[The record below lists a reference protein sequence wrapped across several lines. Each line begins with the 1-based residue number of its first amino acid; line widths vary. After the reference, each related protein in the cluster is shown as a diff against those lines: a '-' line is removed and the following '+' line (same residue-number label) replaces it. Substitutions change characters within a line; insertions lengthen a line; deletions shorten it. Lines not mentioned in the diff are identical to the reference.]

1 MSSSFKRKIA
11 AVKIGI
17 ASPEVIRSWSSG
29 EVKKAETINYRTF
42 KPEKDGLFCER
53 IFGPVKDYECA
64 CGKYSGK
71 KYEGTVC
78 EKCGV
83 RVESKEARRRRFG
96 HIELAA
102 PVTHVWFLKNTP
114 SVIATLL
121 DMSVK
126 DIENIVYFGSRRVN
140 ERVFIVTDP
149 KNTPFIKGSILNQ
162 TEYEIYAKRW
172 DFEVSPAYIV
182 KEPRVPLV
190 SEIDGEVY
198 IKHEK
203 THTDRDL
210 YWIVV
215 KNAVKVELRV
225 LTGMELKVKDG
236 AQVNQGEEIVPER
249 RVEAIYAPFDGTV
262 EVDEFSETITI
273 KPLPTSKNTPITF
286 SLPYGVRVLVKNGE
300 KVKKGHQLTTET
312 ILPSVV
318 APVSGTLRYSKQL
331 NLRPLENGNYEVLAN
346 GVIYIENVHQIKQY
360 PVFEGA
366 YIYVQDGDTV
376 KAGDVL
382 ADRFLFEEEKL
393 TAEEYKLFN
402 QYYHGKFVVEE
413 QVENDKPIVVVTN
426 IDPEV
431 ATETGLAKG
440 QIITQQDFEA
450 YSRIYPGKIEAE
462 TGALAIK
469 KLLQSLDL
477 EVMKAELEAELQKIP
492 KSSVRAKKLLKKLSL
507 VKSLLNS
514 GTKPEWMVLDV
525 LPVVPPEIRP
535 MIQIDGGRFAT
546 TDLNDLYRRV
556 IMRNNRLK
564 KLLEMNAPDVIVRNE
579 KRMLQE
585 AVDNLIYNGKIGK
598 AYVDRNGRPLK
609 SLTDLIR
616 GKKGRFRRNL
626 LGKRVDYSG
635 RAVIVVGPHLK
646 IHECGLPKKM
656 ALELFEPFV
665 IAELS
670 KEENV
675 EVTQAK
681 AKKYKK
687 ELQREDPRAW
697 EKLEKVIQ
705 GRVVLLNR
713 APTLHRMSIQ
723 AFEPKL
729 IEGNA
734 IQLHPLV
741 CPPFNADFD
750 GDQMA
755 VHLPLSPAAQAEAR
769 LLMLSRYNIIS
780 PAHGKPISM
789 PGKDIVAG
797 IYYLTM
803 VGKDYDQIQPEQIK
817 WRFASPEEAEIAYE
831 FGFIKLHEPIL
842 INIGGKVIKSTF
854 GRVIFNSILP
864 EDLRDYNKTFGK
876 NGIKD
881 VVYKTFKEYGID
893 RTADLLDDIK
903 DLGFHY
909 ATVSGLTISLKDLK
923 ISPRKKE
930 IVEAALKKVEQIERL
945 YEEGFLSDEEK
956 YKETIKIWNEATSEI
971 QEETYR
977 YLGEDPFNPV
987 FIMVDSGARGNK
999 DQLKQLSG
1007 MRGLMADP
1015 SGRTIEIPI
1024 ISNFREGL
1032 SMLEFFI
1039 STHGARKGSADTAL
1053 RTSSAGYLTRRLV
1066 DVVQSVVITEPDC
1079 GTHEG
1084 VRARVLKSSDN
1095 FVVEKIEDFIFS
1107 RVLAR
1112 DVYEPG
1118 TGNVLMNPETGK
1130 LYTRDTLINDDDA
1143 KFLSNYKKRVKVVE
1157 EVEFDVASG
1166 NMPEFYAE
1174 LVDRID
1180 LGDEV
1185 LHPETEL
1192 DWGVVKKL
1200 RDAGIRTVR
1209 VKVYPVVGTVVAEDV
1224 IWDKNKQKQI
1234 AVEEEQ
1240 IDPVVAKLLEENGVE
1255 SIVVRPEI
1263 YVRTPLTC
1271 ESETGVCAKC
1281 YGLDLSNHKIVNVG
1295 EAVGII
1301 AAQSIGEPGTQLTM
1315 RTFHTGGIATTA
1327 DITQGLPRV
1336 EELFEARKKTKDPEG
1351 VFSKVKGTVVDIS
1364 QDEPKKIYVQD
1375 ELGSIHEYEVPPR
1388 VRVNV
1393 MIGQKVLPGQSLTSG
1408 SLKVRKILEDL
1419 GTEETAIYLLK
1430 EIKKVYVQQGVDIHD
1445 KHFELIIRQMLNKG
1459 EVIDAGDTDFLPGE
1473 LVPISLLNKVNKEI
1487 MEGNARIEIN
1497 KKRVLGKVLARHIIV
1512 KDENGEVMEIAK
1524 EGEEIT
1530 EELIEKLTKYGIK
1543 EVVVLTSDKEL
1554 ETYQIAPKE
1563 TVKYRRRLLRIT
1575 QASLEYEGWLSAASF
1590 QQTQQVLTD
1599 AAVKGAVD
1607 YLKGLKENVIVG
1619 QLIPAGT
1626 GFQIFANVQYEETP
1640 RAAIEEK
1647 LGTTD
1652 SSR

>member
-11 AVKIGI
+11 SVKVRV
-17 ASPEVIRSWSSG
+17 ASPEVIRAWSSG

-42 KPEKDGLFCER
+42 KPEREGLFCER

-83 RVESKEARRRRFG
+83 RVESKDARRRRFG

-102 PVTHVWFLKNTP
+102 PVTHVWYLKNTP

-121 DMSVK
+121 DMTVK

-140 ERVFIVTDP
+140 ERVFIVTNP

-162 TEYEIYAKRW
+162 TEYEIYAKKW

-182 KEPRVPLV
+182 KEPRSPLV
-190 SEIDGEVY
+190 SEIDGEVH
-198 IKHEK
+198 IKHER
-203 THTDRDL
+203 THTDRDI
-210 YWIVV
+210 YWITV
-215 KNAVKVELRV
+215 KNVSKAELRV
-225 LTGMELKVKDG
+225 YTGMVLNFKDG
-236 AQVNQGEEIVPER
+236 DQVNQGDEIVSEK
-249 RVEAIYAPFDGTV
+249 RVDAIFAPFDGTA

-273 KPLPTSKNTPITF
+273 NPLPTSKNTPITF
-286 SLPYGVRVLVKNGE
+286 SLPYGVKALVKNGE
-300 KVKKGHQLTTET
+300 KVKKGQQLTTET
-312 ILPSVV
+312 ILNSVI
-318 APVSGTLRYSKQL
+318 APVSGTLKFSKQL
-331 NLRPLENGNYEVLAN
+331 NLRPLENGLYEVLTTGN
-346 GVIYIENVHQIKQY
+346 IYIENVQQIKQY

-366 YIYVQDGDTV
+366 WIYVQDGEIV
-376 KAGDVL
+376 KEGDVL

-393 TAEEYKLFN
+393 TAEEYKLFS
-402 QYYHGKFVVEE
+402 QYYHGMFIVEE
-413 QVENDKPIVVVTN
+413 QIENDKPIMVVTN

-431 ATETGLAKG
+431 TEETGIVKG
-440 QIITQQDFEA
+440 QVITQQDYEA
-450 YSRIYPGKIEAE
+450 YLKIYPGKIEAE
-462 TGALAIK
+462 TGAMAIK
-469 KLLQSLDL
+469 KLLEQIDL
-477 EVMKAELEAELQKIP
+477 EVIRAEIEAELKKMP
-492 KSSVRAKKLLKKLSL
+492 KSSVRAKKLLKKLKI
-507 VKSLLNS
+507 VKDLIDSEA
-514 GTKPEWMVLDV
+514 KPEWMVLDV

-564 KLLEMNAPDVIVRNE
+564 KLLEMNAPEVIVRNE

-585 AVDNLIYNGKIGK
+585 AVDNLIFNGKIGK

-675 EVTQAK
+675 EATQTK
-681 AKKYKK
+681 VKKYRK
-687 ELQREDPRAW
+687 ELQREDPKAW

-797 IYYLTM
+797 VYYLTM
-803 VGKDYDQIQPEQIK
+803 VDKNYDKIQPEDIK
-817 WRFASPEEAEIAYE
+817 WKFSNPEEAELAYE
-831 FGFIKLHEPIL
+831 FGYIKLHEPIL
-842 INIGGKVIKSTF
+842 VKIKGKVIKTTF

-864 EDLRDYNKTFGK
+864 EELKDYTKTFGK

-881 VVYKTFKEYGID
+881 VVYKTFKNHGID
-893 RTADLLDDIK
+893 RTADLLDNIK

-909 ATVSGLTISLKDLK
+909 ATISGLTISLKDFM
-923 ISPRKKE
+923 ISPKKNE
-930 IVEAALKKVEQIERL
+930 IISDALKKIDHIEKL
-945 YEEGFLSDEEK
+945 YDEGLLSDEEK
-956 YKETIKIWNEATSEI
+956 YKETIKIWTEATNLV

-977 YLGEDPFNPV
+977 YLGENPFNPV
-987 FIMVDSGARGNK
+987 YIMVDSGARGNK

-1032 SMLEFFI
+1032 SVLEFFI

-1084 VRARVLKSSDN
+1084 VRATLLRSSDN
-1095 FVVEKIEDFIFS
+1095 FVVEKIEDFIFG
-1107 RVLAR
+1107 RVLAK
-1112 DVYEPG
+1112 DIYEPG
-1118 TGNVLMNPETGK
+1118 TGNVLANPESGK
-1130 LYTRDTLINDDDA
+1130 LYTRDVLILDEDA
-1143 KFLSNYKKRVKVVE
+1143 KFLSKYKKRVNVVE
-1157 EVEFDVASG
+1157 EVVLDLTSG
-1166 NMPEFYAE
+1166 NIPEVYAE
-1174 LVDRID
+1174 LAEDVDV
-1180 LGDEV
+1180 GSEV
-1185 LHPETEL
+1185 LPSETEI
-1192 DWGVVKKL
+1192 DWEVIRKL
-1200 RDAGIRTVR
+1200 REANVKTV
-1209 VKVYPVVGTVVAEDV
+1209 KIKLYPIVGNVISEEV
-1224 IWDKNKQKQI
+1224 IWDKNKKTQI

-1240 IDPVVAKLLEENGVE
+1240 VDIALAKLLEENNIE
-1255 SIVVRPEI
+1255 SVYVRPEI
-1263 YVRTPLTC
+1263 YVRSVLTC
-1271 ESETGVCAKC
+1271 ESENGVCAKC
-1281 YGLDLSNHKIVNVG
+1281 YGLDLSNHKLVNVG
-1295 EAVGII
+1295 ESIGII

-1351 VFSKVKGTVVDIS
+1351 IFSKVKGTVVDIS

-1375 ELGSIHEYEVPPR
+1375 ELGNIHEYEVPSR

-1393 MIGQKVLPGQSLTSG
+1393 VVGQKVLPGQSLTSG
-1408 SLKVRKILEDL
+1408 SLKVRKILEEL
-1419 GTEETAIYLLK
+1419 GPEETATYLLK
-1430 EIKKVYVQQGVDIHD
+1430 EIKRVYVQQGVDIHD
-1445 KHFELIIRQMLNKG
+1445 KHFELIIRQMLNKA
-1459 EVIDAGDTDFLPGE
+1459 EVVDSGDTDFLPGD
-1473 LVPISLLNKVNKEI
+1473 LVPMNVLNKINKEI
-1487 MEGNARIEIN
+1487 MEGNARIELN
-1497 KKRVLGKVLARHIIV
+1497 RKRAIGRTLAKHIII
-1512 KDENGEVMEIAK
+1512 KDENGEIVELAA

-1530 EELIEKLTKYGIK
+1530 EELLEKLIANGIK
-1543 EVVVLTSDKEL
+1543 EVVVLNHEKEK
-1554 ETYQIAPKE
+1554 EIYQIMPKE
-1563 TVKYRRRLLRIT
+1563 TVKYKRRLLRIT

-1599 AAVKGAVD
+1599 AAIKGAID

-1626 GFQIFANVQYEETP
+1626 GYEIFSAVQYEETP
-1640 RAAIEEK
+1640 RLAREEK
-1647 LGTTD
+1647 EKLA
-1652 SSR
+1652 

>member
-1 MSSSFKRKIA
+1 MASSFKRKIA
-11 AVKIGI
+11 NVKVRV

-42 KPEKDGLFCER
+42 KPERDGLFCER

-71 KYEGTVC
+71 KHEGTVC

-83 RVESKEARRRRFG
+83 RVESKDARRRRFG

-102 PVTHVWFLKNTP
+102 PVTHVWYLKNSP

-121 DMSVK
+121 DMTVK

-140 ERVFIVTDP
+140 ERVVIVTDP
-149 KNTPFIKGSILNQ
+149 KDTPFMKGAILNQ
-162 TEYEIYAKRW
+162 TEYEIYTKKW
-172 DFEVSPAYIV
+172 NFEVSPAYIV
-182 KEPRVPLV
+182 KEPRTPLV
-190 SEIDGEVY
+190 SEISGEVHV
-198 IKHEK
+198 KHEK

-210 YWIVV
+210 YWIIVRNV
-215 KNAVKVELRV
+215 KRV
-225 LTGMELKVKDG
+225 ELKVYSGMILNFKDG
-236 AQVNQGEEIVPER
+236 DYVNQGDEIVSEKR
-249 RVEAIYAPFDGTV
+249 IEAIFAPFDGTV
-262 EVDEFSETITI
+262 EVDEISETITVN
-273 KPLPTSKNTPITF
+273 PLPTSKNTPITF
-286 SLPYGVRVLVKNGE
+286 SLPYGVRALVRNGE
-300 KVKKGHQLTTET
+300 KIKKGQQLTTESVLHSV
-312 ILPSVV
+312 IAPS
-318 APVSGTLRYSKQL
+318 SGTLRFSKQL
-331 NLRPLENGNYEVLAN
+331 NLRPTENGLYEVLTT
-346 GVIYIENVHQIKQY
+346 GSIYIENVEQMKQY

-366 YIYVQDGDTV
+366 WIYVQDGEVVNEGST
-376 KAGDVL
+376 L

-393 TAEEYKLFN
+393 TLEEYKLFSEH
-402 QYYHGKFVVEE
+402 YPGMFIVEE
-413 QVENDKPIVVVTN
+413 QIENDKPIMVVTS

-431 ATETGLAKG
+431 SEETGIMKG
-440 QIITQQDFEA
+440 QVITQQDYEA
-450 YSRIYPGKIEAE
+450 YSMIYPGKIEAE
-462 TGALAIK
+462 TGAMAVK
-469 KLLQSLDL
+469 KLLEQIDL
-477 EVMKAELEAELQKIP
+477 EILKAEIESELKNIP
-492 KSSVRAKKLLKKLSL
+492 KSSVKAKKLLKKLNI
-507 VKSLLNS
+507 VKDMINS
-514 GTKPEWMVLDV
+514 ETKPEWMVLEV

-564 KLLEMNAPDVIVRNE
+564 KLLEMNAPEVIIRNE

-585 AVDNLIYNGKIGK
+585 AVDNLIFNGKIGK

-675 EVTQAK
+675 EATQTK
-681 AKKYKK
+681 VKKYRK
-687 ELQREDPRAW
+687 ELQREDPKAW

-797 IYYLTM
+797 VYYLTM
-803 VGKDYDQIQPEQIK
+803 VDKNYEKVQVEDIK
-817 WRFASPEEAEIAYE
+817 WKFASAEEAEIAYE
-831 FGFIKLHEPIL
+831 FGFIKLHEPIVVK
-842 INIGGKVIKSTF
+842 INDKPIKTTF
-854 GRVIFNSILP
+854 GRVIFNSIVP
-864 EDLRDYNKTFGK
+864 EELRDYNKTFGK

-881 VVYKTFKEYGID
+881 VVYKTFKTHGID
-893 RTADLLDDIK
+893 RTADLLDSIK

-909 ATVSGLTISLKDLK
+909 ATVSGLTISLKDFM
-923 ISPRKKE
+923 ISPKKNE
-930 IVEAALKKVEQIERL
+930 IISDALKKIEYIEKL
-945 YEEGFLSDEEK
+945 YDEGLLSDEEK
-956 YKETIKIWNEATSEI
+956 YKETIKIWTEATNLV

-977 YLGEDPFNPV
+977 YLGENPFNPV
-987 FIMVDSGARGNK
+987 YIMVDSGARGNK

-1024 ISNFREGL
+1024 TSNFREGL
-1032 SMLEFFI
+1032 SVLEFFI

-1066 DVVQSVVITEPDC
+1066 DVVQSVIVTEPDC

-1084 VRARVLKSSDN
+1084 VRAALLKSSDN
-1095 FVVEKIEDFIFS
+1095 FVVEKLEDFIFG
-1107 RVLAR
+1107 RVLAK
-1112 DVYEPG
+1112 DIYEPG
-1118 TGNVLMNPETGK
+1118 TGNVLVNPETNK
-1130 LYTRDTLINDDDA
+1130 PYIRDTVILDEDA
-1143 KFLSNYKKRVKVVE
+1143 KFLSNYKKRVNVVE
-1157 EVEFDVASG
+1157 ESIFNLNSG
-1166 NMPEFYAE
+1166 NIPEVYAE
-1174 LVDRID
+1174 L
-1180 LGDEV
+1180 
-1185 LHPETEL
+1185 
-1192 DWGVVKKL
+1192 
-1200 RDAGIRTVR
+1200 
-1209 VKVYPVVGTVVAEDV
+1209 AEDV
-1224 IWDKNKQKQI
+1224 NTGSEVIPSETEIDWEVVRKLREAGISAVKIKLYPIVGAVVSEEVVWDKNKKMQI
-1234 AVEEEQ
+1234 AVQEEQ
-1240 IDPVVAKLLEENGVE
+1240 VDVALAKLLEENNIE
-1255 SIVVRPEI
+1255 SVYVRPEI
-1263 YVRTPLTC
+1263 YVRSVLTC
-1271 ESETGVCAKC
+1271 ESENGVCAKC
-1281 YGLDLSNHKIVNVG
+1281 YGLDLSNHKIVTVG
-1295 EAVGII
+1295 ESVGII

-1351 VFSKVKGTVVDIS
+1351 IFSKVKGVVVDIS
-1364 QDEPKKIYVQD
+1364 NDEPKKIYIQD
-1375 ELGSIHEYEVPPR
+1375 ELGTIHEYEVPLR

-1393 MIGQKVLPGQSLTSG
+1393 SVGQKVLPGQSLTSG
-1408 SLKVRKILEDL
+1408 SLKVRKILEEL
-1419 GTEETAIYLLK
+1419 GPEETATYLLK
-1430 EIKKVYVQQGVDIHD
+1430 EIKRVYVQQGVDIHD
-1445 KHFELIIRQMLNKG
+1445 KHFELIIRQMLNKV
-1459 EVIDAGDTDFLPGE
+1459 EVVDSGDTRLLPGE
-1473 LVPISLLNKVNKEI
+1473 LVPINVINKINKEI
-1487 MEGNARIEIN
+1487 MEGNAKVEQNR
-1497 KKRVLGKVLARHIIV
+1497 KKVIGRELAKHVIV
-1512 KDENGEVMEIAK
+1512 KAENGEIVELAA

-1530 EELIEKLTKYGIK
+1530 EELLEQLIEHGIK
-1543 EVVVLTSDKEL
+1543 DVTVKVARNEKEV
-1554 ETYQIAPKE
+1554 YQILPKE

-1599 AAVKGAVD
+1599 AAIKGAID

-1626 GFQIFANVQYEETP
+1626 GFDVFAAVQYEESP
-1640 RAAIEEK
+1640 RLAKEEK
-1647 LGTTD
+1647 EKLA
-1652 SSR
+1652 